1 MAFQS
6 WYPRLSG
13 ESHLTCFGSTF
24 LGALLVGVSLLM
36 CQGCGLVIVS
46 LLSCRV
52 VDLLGFSFLL
62 VSFLCPGCG
71 RFLFICWLGFALV
84 WFGLCPGCGLRLVHC
99 FFSFCCVSVCPDV
112 GLGLFKL
119 FIRSFLVRA
128 VALSLCF

>member
-24 LGALLVGVSLLM
+24 LGALLIGVSFFL
-36 CQGCGLVIVS
+36 CPGCGLVIVL

-52 VDLLGFSFLL
+52 VDLLGFSFCWSPFCARDVGVYCSFVGLVLL
-62 VSFLCPGCG
+62 WFG
-71 RFLFICWLGFALV
+71 
-84 WFGLCPGCGLRLVHC
+84 FGLCPGCGLWLVHC

-112 GLGLFKL
+112 GLGYFNL
-119 FIRSFLVRA
+119 FIRSPLLRA